1 MREAL
6 SAPATM
12 QGLLRY
18 FHRSRAASADKHLCA
33 RGTTLWTHIRNLV
46 CKGKVGWGWA
56 LVSLGG
62 GGGCVRAG
70 SLLPRGLSQF
80 LSLSL
85 CLSAASA
92 SSQLLRGRGP
102 VMTGLWGERE
112 GFLLP
117 NLPVSLF

>member
-62 GGGCVRAG
+62 GGAVSGQ
-70 SLLPRGLSQF
+70 GLCCPGVSV
-80 LSLSL
+80 
-85 CLSAASA
+85 
-92 SSQLLRGRGP
+92 SSCPCPFACLLR
-102 VMTGLWGERE
+102 
-112 GFLLP
+112 LLV
-117 NLPVSLF
+117 LSS

>member
-62 GGGCVRAG
+62 G
-70 SLLPRGLSQF
+70 
-80 LSLSL
+80 L
-85 CLSAASA
+85 CQGRVSAAQG
-92 SSQLLRGRGP
+92 SQSVPVPVPLL
-102 VMTGLWGERE
+102 VCC
-112 GFLLP
+112 
-117 NLPVSLF
+117 VC